1 MSPALKKAV
10 FGVFLLLLSL
20 LLDRPAAAQTVQP
33 VAPAETPAAFV
44 ERLQTLLRSG
54 TLEAYLEA
62 FRPDARPAERA
73 RMRLFFDDLKMTDIH
88 LRSAGV
94 QRDPGGP
101 PRVFVQAFFENDH
114 SAVLESWT
122 LGLEDR
128 GGAWS
133 VGRLDVNGAMSRLY
147 KVRVPGDRAERA
159 RRVEVR
165 HADIRFTFS
174 DAAVFYDNIPNFETA
189 LVVVGRGRVD
199 FAPSDVNEKH
209 QLELLYKKDRIDDDV
224 ESLFIRCSPSVFG
237 SNITVEADPGGAAV
251 TDIERERAAA
261 VFARNYPRSY
271 TIESSLDGE
280 LLSFLPQGDEAVF
293 EFKAR
298 RTGELVYI
306 YYPFSSDEI
315 SLYDHGRERAICL
328 YNAPVADGPEAAGGS
343 PKRMFISFAEKFD
356 ISYYTLDLSL
366 MPASSYLSAKARIE
380 VVPKVDFLDSLK
392 FRFSPDLEILKIAD
406 EAGRELFYTVDK
418 VRRILY
424 IYFLSPP
431 SAGAP
436 TTVEIYYR
444 GRMIPAT
451 PTTDVIG
458 QAGSGDPIRIRPR
471 FETAFY
477 SHAGNWY
484 PGPAEEDYFPAR
496 LTVMV
501 PPEYRCI
508 AVGELVAQGRREETD
523 DVAALEKAGSAVYTF
538 VTRAPVKYLSFI
550 VGKFVTKKD
559 RPQPVPIALHVSS
572 EILDSRPELVDQAA
586 DILDFYAGSFGP
598 YPYEKLGIVLRLWP
612 VLGGHSPAS
621 FVVLN
626 EVPWVGESGFPMT
639 LDTPVDLSEWNE
651 YFLAHEIAHQWWG
664 QGVSFDSYKDQWLSE
679 GLAQFATASYLRR
692 RYGEAAFSSILR
704 KFARWTEKKSF
715 RGPII
720 MGSRLSYFDF
730 TAYQAIVYNKAALA
744 LFMLQDLVGRE
755 AFGAGLKTFFA
766 AHEYRAART
775 GEFFDAIE
783 AASGRDLDA
792 FVRGWFYSWE
802 LPEVRAAWTET
813 PVPEGVRVDLKVTQ
827 IKGRFVF
834 PLWVEWVR
842 GHDSGRVLVVVD
854 APAVSSSFVL
864 PGRPD
869 RIRINPDKAVPGKF
883 Y

>member
-1 MSPALKKAV
+1 MRPALRKAV
-10 FGVFLLLLSL
+10 FGAFLLILPLFL
-20 LLDRPAAAQTVQP
+20 GLPAAAQAVP
-33 VAPAETPAAFV
+33 PKETPAAFV

-54 TLEAYLEA
+54 TLDGYLEA

-73 RMRLFFDDLKMTDIH
+73 RMRLFFDDLKMTDVH
-88 LRSAGV
+88 LRPAGV
-94 QRDPGGP
+94 QQDSDGL
-101 PRVFVQAFFENDH
+101 PRVFVQAFFENDY
-114 SAVLESWT
+114 SAVIESWT
-122 LGLEDR
+122 LALEDR

-133 VGRLDVNGAMSRLY
+133 VGRLDINGAMSRLY
-147 KVRVPGDRAERA
+147 KIRVPGDRAVRA

-174 DAAVFYDNIPNFETA
+174 DAAVFYDNIPNFDTA
-189 LVVVGRGRVD
+189 LVVIGRGRVD
-199 FAPSDVNEKH
+199 FAPGDANEKH
-209 QLELLYKKDRIDDDV
+209 QLDLLYKKDRIDDEVD
-224 ESLFIRCSPSVFG
+224 SLFIRCSPSLLE
-237 SNITVEADPGGAAV
+237 SRITIETDPAGAAV
-251 TDIERERAAA
+251 TDLEQARAAS
-261 VFARNYPRSY
+261 VFSRNYPRSY
-271 TIESSLDGE
+271 TIESSLDGG

-298 RTGELVYI
+298 RAGELVYI

-328 YNAPVADGPEAAGGS
+328 YSPSAADGAGGS
-343 PKRMFISFAEKFD
+343 PKRMFLSFAEKFD
-356 ISYYTLDLSL
+356 VSHYALDLSL
-366 MPASSYLSAKARIE
+366 VPSTSYLSAKARIE

-424 IYFLSPP
+424 IYLLSPP

-436 TTVEIYYR
+436 TTIEITYR
-444 GRMIPAT
+444 GRMAPAT

-458 QAGSGDPIRIRPR
+458 QAGAGDKIRIRPR
-471 FETAFY
+471 YETAFY

-508 AVGELVAQGRREETD
+508 AVGELVAQGRREEMD

-538 VTRAPVKYLSFI
+538 VSQAPVKYLSFI
-550 VGKFVTKKD
+550 VGKFVPKKD
-559 RPQPVPIALHVSS
+559 RLDPVPITLHVSS
-572 EILDSRPELVDQAA
+572 EILDSRPVLVDQAA
-586 DILDFYAGSFGP
+586 DILGFYSGTFGP

-621 FVVLN
+621 FIVLN
-626 EVPWVGESGFPMT
+626 EVPWVGDSGFPMT
-639 LDTPVDLSEWNE
+639 IDTPVDLSGWDE

-679 GLAQFATASYLRR
+679 GLAQFAAASYLRR
-692 RYGEAAFSSILR
+692 RYGESAFSSILR

-755 AFGAGLKTFFA
+755 AFEAGLKAFFA
-766 AHEYRAART
+766 NHKYGAART

-783 AASGRDLDA
+783 AASGRDLET
-792 FVRGWFYSWE
+792 FVQGWFYSWE
-802 LPEVRAAWTET
+802 LPEVRTTWTET
-813 PVPEGVRVDLKVTQ
+813 PVPEGVRIDVKATQ
-827 IKGRFVF
+827 VRGRFVF

-842 GHDSGRVLVVVD
+842 GRDSGRVLIAVD
-854 APAVSSSFVL
+854 GPTASSSFVL

>member
-1 MSPALKKAV
+1 MKPALRKAV
-10 FGVFLLLLSL
+10 FGVLLLLPPL
-20 LLDRPAAAQTVQP
+20 FLGPPAGAQTAAP
-33 VAPAETPAAFV
+33 VETPAAFV
-44 ERLQTLLRSG
+44 ERLQTLLRPG
-54 TLEAYLEA
+54 TLDAYLEA
-62 FRPDARPAERA
+62 FQSEARPAERA
-73 RMRLFFDDLKMTDIH
+73 RLRLFFDDLKMTDIH
-88 LRSAGV
+88 LRPAGV

-114 SAVLESWT
+114 SAVIESWT
-122 LGLEDR
+122 LTLEDR

-133 VGRLDVNGAMSRLY
+133 VGRLDINGAMSRLY
-147 KVRVPGDRAERA
+147 KVRIPGGRAVRA

-165 HADIRFTFS
+165 HFDVRFTFT
-174 DAAVFYDNIPNFETA
+174 DAAVFYDNIPNLDTA
-189 LVVVGRGRVD
+189 LVVIGRGRVD
-199 FAPSDVNEKH
+199 FSPGDASEKH
-209 QLELLYKKDRIDDDV
+209 QLQLLYKKDRIDDDI
-224 ESLFIRCSPSVFG
+224 ESLFIRCGPGVFG
-237 SNITVEADPGGAAV
+237 SNILVEADPAGAAV
-251 TDIERERAAA
+251 TDIEQQRAAA

-271 TIESSLDGE
+271 TIESSLDGG
-280 LLSFLPQGDEAVF
+280 LLSFLPQADEAVF

-298 RTGELVYI
+298 RAGELVYI

-315 SLYDHGRERAICL
+315 SLYDHGRERALCL
-328 YNAPVADGPEAAGGS
+328 YSPREAAGPEAAGAA
-343 PKRMFISFAEKFD
+343 PKRMFLSFAEKFD
-356 ISYYTLDLSL
+356 VSHYALDLSL
-366 MPASSYLSAKARIE
+366 VPASSYLSAKARIE
-380 VVPKVDFLDSLK
+380 IIPKVDFLDSVK

-431 SAGAP
+431 SAGLPAAI
-436 TTVEIYYR
+436 EIYYR
-444 GRMIPAT
+444 GRMVPAT

-458 QAGSGDPIRIRPR
+458 QAGSGDKIRIRPR

-484 PGPAEEDYFPAR
+484 PGPADEDYFPAR
-496 LTVMV
+496 LTIIV
-501 PPEYRCI
+501 PPEFKCV

-523 DVAALEKAGSAVYTF
+523 DVTALEKAGSAVYTF

-550 VGKFVTKKD
+550 VGKFSAKKE
-559 RPQPVPIALHVSS
+559 RPEPVPISLHVAS
-572 EILDSRPELVDQAA
+572 EILDSRPALVDQAA
-586 DILDFYAGSFGP
+586 DILDFYAGAFGP

-621 FVVLN
+621 FIVLN
-626 EVPWVGESGFPMT
+626 EVPWVGDSGFPVA
-639 LDTPVDLSEWNE
+639 LDTPVDLSAWDE

-679 GLAQFATASYLRR
+679 GLAQFAAASYLRH
-692 RYGEAAFSSILR
+692 RYGEGAYSAILR

-715 RGPII
+715 RGPIL

-755 AFGAGLKTFFA
+755 AFEAGLKAFFTRHKYA
-766 AHEYRAART
+766 AART

-783 AASGRDLDA
+783 AASGRDLTG
-792 FVRGWFYSWE
+792 FVEGWFSSWE
-802 LPEVRAAWTET
+802 LPEVRTTWTES
-813 PVPEGVRVDLKVTQ
+813 PVPDGVQVEVKVTQ
-827 IKGRFVF
+827 VKGRFVF

-842 GHDSGRVLVVVD
+842 GRESGRVLVVVD
-854 APAVSSSFVL
+854 GPAASASFVL
-864 PGRPD
+864 PERPD

>member
-1 MSPALKKAV
+1 MRPALRKAV
-10 FGVFLLLLSL
+10 FGAFLLILPLFL
-20 LLDRPAAAQTVQP
+20 GRPAAAQAVPPT
-33 VAPAETPAAFV
+33 ETPAAFV

-54 TLEAYLEA
+54 TLDAYLEA
-62 FRPDARPAERA
+62 FRPDARSDERA
-73 RMRLFFDDLKMTDIH
+73 RLRIFFEDLKMTDVH
-88 LRSAGV
+88 LRPAGI
-94 QRDPGGP
+94 QRDSGGP
-101 PRVFVQAFFENDH
+101 PRVFVQAFFENDY
-114 SAVLESWT
+114 SAVIESWT
-122 LGLEDR
+122 LALEDR

-133 VGRLDVNGAMSRLY
+133 VGRLDINGTMSRLY
-147 KVRVPGDRAERA
+147 KIRVPGDRAVRA

-174 DAAVFYDNIPNFETA
+174 DAAVFYDNIPNLDTA
-189 LVVVGRGRVD
+189 LVVIGRGRVD
-199 FAPSDVNEKH
+199 FAPGDANEKH
-209 QLELLYKKDRIDDDV
+209 QLDLLYKKDRIDDEV
-224 ESLFIRCSPSVFG
+224 NSLFIRCSPSLLA
-237 SNITVEADPGGAAV
+237 SQITIEADPAGAAV
-251 TDIERERAAA
+251 TDLEQSRAAA

-271 TIESSLDGE
+271 TIESSLDGG

-298 RTGELVYI
+298 RAGELVYV

-328 YNAPVADGPEAAGGS
+328 YSPAAADGPEGAGGS
-343 PKRMFISFAEKFD
+343 PKRMFLSFAEKFD
-356 ISYYTLDLSL
+356 VSYYALDLSL
-366 MPASSYLSAKARIE
+366 VPATSYLSAKARIE
-380 VVPKVDFLDSLK
+380 VVPKVDLLDSVK
-392 FRFSPDLEILKIAD
+392 FRFNPDLEILKIAD

-418 VRRILY
+418 IRSILY
-424 IYFLSPP
+424 IYLLSPP

-436 TTVEIYYR
+436 TTIEVTYR
-444 GRMIPAT
+444 GRMVPAT

-458 QAGSGDPIRIRPR
+458 QAGSGEKIRMRPR
-471 FETAFY
+471 YETAFY
-477 SHAGNWY
+477 THAGNWY

-501 PPEYRCI
+501 PPEYRCV
-508 AVGELVAQGRREETD
+508 AVGELVAQGRREEMD

-538 VTRAPVKYLSFI
+538 VSRDPVKYLSFI
-550 VGKFVTKKD
+550 VGKFVPKKD
-559 RPQPVPIALHVSS
+559 RLDPVPITLHVSS
-572 EILDSRPELVDQAA
+572 EILDSRPALVDQAA
-586 DILDFYAGSFGP
+586 DILNFYSGTFGP

-621 FVVLN
+621 FIVLN

-639 LDTPVDLSEWNE
+639 LDTPVDLSEWDE
-651 YFLAHEIAHQWWG
+651 YFIAHEIAHQWWG

-679 GLAQFATASYLRR
+679 GLAQFAAASYLRR
-692 RYGEAAFSSILR
+692 RYGESAFSSVLR

-730 TAYQAIVYNKAALA
+730 SAYQAIVYNKAALA

-755 AFGAGLKTFFA
+755 GFEAGLKAFFA
-766 AHEYRAART
+766 THKYGAART
-775 GEFFDAIE
+775 GEFFNAIE
-783 AASGRDLDA
+783 AASGRDLEA
-792 FVRGWFYSWE
+792 FVQGWFYSWE
-802 LPEVRAAWTET
+802 LPEVRTTWTET
-813 PVPEGVRVDLKVTQ
+813 PVPEGVRVDVKVTQ
-827 IKGRFVF
+827 LRGRFVF

-842 GHDSGRVLVVVD
+842 GRESGRVLVAVD
-854 APAVSSSFVL
+854 GPTASSSFVL